1 MSRVILILTLLL
13 LEWPML
19 QSYSDTDPT
28 AHGMANAP
36 VVLILTLLHLEWPM
50 LQSCSDTDPT
60 ALGMANA
67 PELF

>member
-1 MSRVILILTLLL
+1 MLHRNSDTDPTALGMANAPVILILTLLL

-36 VVLILTLLHLEWPM
+36 
-50 LQSCSDTDPT
+50 
-60 ALGMANA
+60 
-67 PELF
+67 ELF